1 MIFVTVGTEKFPF
14 DRLLKAI
21 DEALQKKET
30 EQEIFAQTGCSIYKP
45 QFFSHKEYIDFGE
58 MVKFIQKSDIVIT
71 HAGIGTAILCLSLGK
86 IPILFPR
93 DVAFGEHLDNHQIDF
108 ARKME
113 VFGKVLVAFDYEEL
127 INKIKDYKK
136 IVSSLKLSSTSNH
149 SKRELI
155 TYLKKITI

>member
-1 MIFVTVGTEKFPF
+1 MIFVTVGTDKFPF

-21 DEALQKKET
+21 DEALQKKEI
-30 EQEIFAQTGCSIYKP
+30 EQEIFAQTGSSIYKP
-45 QFFSHKEYIDFGE
+45 QFFSHKEFIDFGE
-58 MVKFIQKSDIVIT
+58 MVKLIQKSDIVIS
-71 HAGIGTAILCLSLGK
+71 HAGIGTTILCLSLGK
-86 IPILFPR
+86 IPVLFPR
-93 DVAFGEHLDNHQIDF
+93 DVAFGEIIDNHQMEF
-108 ARKME
+108 ARKIE
-113 VFGKVLVAFDYEEL
+113 VLGKVLLAFDYEEL